1 MYRRGRDE
9 KKGKRW
15 EVTDLGLIPK
25 KPSFF
30 DGFPLNTFHLIFP
43 TDQKRILP
51 SVVALAL
58 VGKVFLTT
66 VQGEC
71 HRWLDSGGG
80 GGVPWNYHFLKVL
93 SGYALCLALS

>member
-1 MYRRGRDE
+1 M
-9 KKGKRW
+9 
-15 EVTDLGLIPK
+15 
-25 KPSFF
+25 
-30 DGFPLNTFHLIFP
+30 IFP

-80 GGVPWNYHFLKVL
+80 GGGVLELSFLEGLIRLSLVPRPVPQII
-93 SGYALCLALS
+93 CLARFLRDKTLGTTTIIGAVSRFFSLLRGAALH